1 MMPQYTKKAEMAL
14 SLAKQTSKELRQNY
28 IGTEHILLG
37 LLREDT
43 GVAARV
49 LQDNGVEEADLHDL

>member
-28 IGTEHILLG
+28 IGTEHILLV

-43 GVAARV
+43 
-49 LQDNGVEEADLHDL
+49 